1 MVAEKHCIAAY
12 VRRRSADPKTTDMPI
27 MLKLRVDSWQRM
39 GVDISSFSAFPNE
52 CEIVYP
58 PCTYFEPKGERDE
71 TILADDGTGSIEEF
85 TLKILEV
92 VPQVA

>member
-1 MVAEKHCIAAY
+1 MRDRLPAVH
-12 VRRRSADPKTTDMPI
+12 
-27 MLKLRVDSWQRM
+27 L
-39 GVDISSFSAFPNE
+39 
-52 CEIVYP
+52 
-58 PCTYFEPKGERDE
+58 YFEPKGERDE